1 MGLALMLDTLEG
13 VTDEVK
19 SFYVAD
25 ADGKFK
31 LDLEGYED
39 PKGLKSA
46 LDKERLAAKEAN
58 KLLKDTLK
66 KYEGI
71 DPEQVKTILS
81 RLENDEEA
89 KLLAEGKLDDVVNK
103 RIEKQ
108 RIDLERKVT
117 ESSTKAELADLRAL
131 KFEQQVLKGQL
142 STAAV
147 SDGVNMHPSAIK
159 YAFIIAQQEGWKL
172 DIDGEAR
179 QFDSNGDMVL
189 GKDGKTPFSFVEWLK
204 DQRTREEN
212 PTWYTVQNSGGGTG
226 GGSGK
231 SKEIDLSSLAPRDR
245 LRKARELGIK

>member
-1 MGLALMLDTLEG
+1 MALALTIDTLDGIDEG
-13 VTDEVK
+13 IK
-19 SFYVAD
+19 ALYVAD
-25 ADGKFK
+25 TDGKFK

-46 LDKERLAAKEAN
+46 LEKERTAAKDAN
-58 KLLKDTLK
+58 RLLKDTLK

-117 ESSTKAELADLRAL
+117 ESLAKSEQADLRAL

-142 STAAV
+142 STAAM

-172 DIDGEAR
+172 DE
-179 QFDSNGDMVL
+179 NGDAKQYDANGDVIL
-189 GKDGKTPFSFVEWLK
+189 GKDGKTPFSFSEWLK
-204 DQRTREEN
+204 DQRTREDN

-231 SKEIDLSSLAPRDR
+231 GKGVDLSGLAPRDR